1 MAQCTSEAGGACL
14 PLVRTNDSSSSC
26 RFPVKVIPALV
37 LIKAAAGFA
46 VHARTLQL

>member
-1 MAQCTSEAGGACL
+1 MVRCTSEAGGACL

-26 RFPVKVIPALV
+26 RFPVKVISALV
-37 LIKAAAGFA
+37 LMAAAGFA